1 MASTYVRV
9 MSRLGQQAG
18 LRVFRVFGRRLRA
31 RVGAPASRL
40 DCRLLKERE
49 VLALCADA
57 ALDLVP
63 SKVQAAYARGD
74 LCVGAYQDGKLAGY
88 CWFALSA
95 APHMDG
101 AWLEFPEHVVYIYK
115 SYVRPAFRGRG
126 IAATLYG
133 FADALFLQRGRTHA
147 VLCVESHNR
156 PSIAAARRS
165 GFADAGYAA
174 YLGGARLRAWCSRA
188 AAGSGLRF
196 FIPE

>member
-9 MSRLGQQAG
+9 MSRLGDHAG
-18 LRVFRVFGRRLRA
+18 LRVFRVFGRKLRA
-31 RVGAPASRL
+31 RAAANSPRA

-49 VLALCADA
+49 VLALCADP

-74 LCVGAYQDGKLAGY
+74 VCVGAFQHDTFAGY

-95 APHMDG
+95 APHMEG
-101 AWLEFPEHVVYIYK
+101 AWLEFPDHVVYTYK

-126 IAATLYG
+126 IAAAMYG

-147 VLCVESHNR
+147 VICVESHNQ
-156 PSIAAARRS
+156 PSISAALRS

-174 YLGGARLRAWCSRA
+174 YLGGARLRAWRSRA
-188 AAGSGLRF
+188 AADYGLRF
-196 FIPE
+196 FLPD